1 MHKKYSD
8 MVEADPGLKLRG
20 YEIYRFEGYELK
32 SKDASHIII
41 EFFTQLFE
49 KHDIIPR
56 NK

>member
-1 MHKKYSD
+1 